1 MIVYKQPPIIE
12 QWRGTTFVRQI
23 TEFKSF
29 TRSAGLN
36 EVREPE
42 LSLPLTYLYKV
53 LNGDIIRV
61 YLAGVKYEDYRVHI
75 VINDASET
83 DGGVSLTLEPSC
95 GSVLRCA
102 ATSGATVFDNLTVVD
117 TFTTIGKYILD
128 ETGSTIP
135 LVFVNPNNFN
145 FTGRLNA
152 SGRNMLE
159 VLRTLCG
166 SSGNSFRVKDTCAV
180 EVGQFGEDSG
190 LAFVGP
196 GNDHGDVHLRWL
208 SSQYTEDVSEV
219 TSALYVEGGG
229 YHKEGSSDNF
239 TLLMGDNTTGGAT
252 QYSTVPAGYVIELI
266 KRNSKDYF
274 RLRKIGATGC
284 TRAINIGGVSPLG
297 EKLKEHI
304 YPAQQ
309 LMTNIAVKYLEI
321 KSQAVRRVDLVCPW
335 CIVDL
340 VIGQKARVRV
350 PNGEGGYVVDE
361 MMYINEYEHRF
372 QGETITTAVTL
383 SNRLYDPD
391 ELLSSSNQNVNE
403 KGDKTPVTAS
413 GSITQTISFTATLLN
428 AACNTTGRLVNID
441 YSGSHYTAQ
450 PTLVIT
456 VPPGVTYSVINAD
469 KSSAQI
475 CIVATAYPQTGTVVI
490 SGPA

>member
-1 MIVYKQPPIIE
+1 MIVYKNPPIIE
-12 QWRGTTFVRQI
+12 QWRGPNFIREI
-23 TEFKSF
+23 RDFKTF

-42 LSLPLTYLYKV
+42 MTLPIPYLYQV

-61 YLAGVKYEDYRVHI
+61 YISGVKYEDYRVHI

-95 GSVLRCA
+95 GSILRCA
-102 ATSGATVFDNLTVVD
+102 ATSGNTVFDDLTVVD
-117 TFTTIGKYILD
+117 TFTTIAKYILD

-152 SGRNMLE
+152 NGRNMLE

-166 SSGNSFRVKDTCAV
+166 SSGNSFRVKDTCAI

-229 YHKEGSSDNF
+229 YNKEGSTSNY
-239 TLLMGDNTTGGAT
+239 TLLMGDNTTGKAPVL
-252 QYSTVPAGYVIELI
+252 STVPAGYVLELI
-266 KRNSKDYF
+266 KRNLKDYF
-274 RLRKIGATGC
+274 RLRKVGATGC

-297 EKLKEHI
+297 ENLLQHV

-309 LMTNIAVKYLEI
+309 LLTDIAVRYLEV

-340 VIGQKARVRV
+340 VIGQKARVRI
-350 PNGEGGYVVDE
+350 PDGKGGFIVDE
-361 MMYINEYEHRF
+361 MMYINEYEQRF
-372 QGETITTAVTL
+372 QSETINTAITL

-413 GSITQTISFTATLLN
+413 GSITQTISFTATVLSPTCGTL
-428 AACNTTGRLVNID
+428 GRLVTID
-441 YSGSHYTAQ
+441 YSGSHYTAI
-450 PTLVIT
+450 PTLVVT
-456 VPPGVTYSVINAD
+456 VPAGATYAILNAS

-475 CIVATAYPQTGTVVI
+475 CVTATTYPQVGTVTI